1 MQLQRTDAISK
12 CVWDLYVELTKNC
25 EEATIATYYL
35 KLKSNNKSQDIAE
48 RKNRL
53 TNATTTIKA
62 RYFQL
67 TNLRYCNILY
77 SAFVNERD
85 RIVITR
91 WRLSCHKL
99 RVETGR
105 YEKPKLPRE
114 ERLCSVCLVLE
125 DERHALFFCKCHLF
139 LRLRHSSLIEKF
151 NSVAEILHPN
161 TTEEVTMIARYLR
174 DIEENMKKLKL
185 VK

>member
-1 MQLQRTDAISK
+1 M
-12 CVWDLYVELTKNC
+12 YVELTNNC

-174 DIEENMKKLKL
+174 DNEENMKKLKL